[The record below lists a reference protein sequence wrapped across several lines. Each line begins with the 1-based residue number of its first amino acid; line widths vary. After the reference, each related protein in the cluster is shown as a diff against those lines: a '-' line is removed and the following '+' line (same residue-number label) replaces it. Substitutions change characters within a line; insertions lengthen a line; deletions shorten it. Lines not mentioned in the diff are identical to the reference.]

1 MNPIALVLRELRK
14 DTKAARAARN
24 AVKRVLAMRVR
35 PNAIHRVLLAERS
48 IRSLLTTE
56 LARATYWQPMFE
68 LLCAEVG
75 EGCRLEI
82 CPDSKLPVVDNC
94 ELVLGDRVSVTGRTT
109 FSGARLAPRTPRIEI
124 GDDSYVGHRVV
135 LRAGRGITIGRH
147 VKIASNVVLAGDPG
161 HPMDPVAR
169 RTEPC
174 PEELLGEIIVEDDV
188 WIAEGAAIVGN
199 VRIGAG
205 AIVGT
210 HAVVTKDVPAGMVV
224 GGIPARVI
232 RAAVPADKKEKSVG

>member
-1 MNPIALVLRELRK
+1 MNPIAVVMRELRK
-14 DTKAARAARN
+14 DTKASRAARDTI
-24 AVKRVLAMRVR
+24 KRVLAMRVR
-35 PNAIHRVLLAERS
+35 PNALHRLLLAERS
-48 IRSLLTTE
+48 IRSLLSSE
-56 LARATYWQPMFE
+56 LLRATYWQPMFE

-75 EGCRLEI
+75 EGCRLET

-94 ELVLGDRVSVTGRTT
+94 ELILGDRVSVTGRTT
-109 FSGARLAPRTPRIEI
+109 FSGARLAPRPPRIVI
-124 GDDSYVGHRVV
+124 GDGSYVGHRVV
-135 LRAGRGITIGRH
+135 FRAGRGITIGRN

-161 HPMDPVAR
+161 HPMDPIAR

-174 PEELLGEIIVEDDV
+174 PVEMLGEIVIEDDV

-205 AIVGT
+205 AVVGT
-210 HAVVTKDVPAGMVV
+210 HAVVTRDVPAGMVV

-232 RAAVPADKKEKSVG
+232 RPVAQDEKVRVA

>member
-109 FSGARLAPRTPRIEI
+109 FSGARLAARTPRIEI
-124 GDDSYVGHRVV
+124 GDDTYVGHRVV

-174 PEELLGEIIVEDDV
+174 PEELLGEIIVGDDV
-188 WIAEGAAIVGN
+188 WIAEGCDRRQRPHRPRLDRRHPRG
-199 VRIGAG
+199 G
-205 AIVGT
+205 
-210 HAVVTKDVPAGMVV
+210 HQKDVPAGMVV

-232 RAAVPADKKEKSVG
+232 RAAVQGETKRSVG